1 MKKFKSILALL
12 LCAAMIVPVLAAC
25 GEKKNDTPNTPNDN
39 TTIYDMG
46 IVPEGTDF
54 GGEEFSILCRES
66 NSWRDWEFE
75 IHADENETEVVNQA
89 VYERN
94 LAVSEGL
101 GVEFKVIAIPGHW
114 TDAEDFTNTFRT
126 SILAGDGAFDIIAG
140 QHGFMTNLA
149 NVDLYMNMYDVPY
162 VKDDLSSEYF
172 YQDIVNELTVN
183 GTLHYL
189 IGDYT
194 ITYMDDTL
202 VMFFNKQ
209 IAENENLEDIYQLAR
224 DGEWTID
231 ACIEMAKGVYH
242 DLDGNGWAGDQDRFG
257 FIVDHSNT
265 PDTLFS
271 WFDIQPTT
279 KDESGNIVVD
289 MDTGK
294 VVSVLEKLIDFYA
307 TDDVF
312 TYMSGAD
319 QTPEDRPFNTIF
331 TEDRALFYP
340 DILVTAKT
348 YRGMETDFGIL
359 PLPKWDTNQEKYY
372 TQAQAG
378 NSVIVV
384 PIDVTNLEKV
394 GAVLDALFSTSKEI
408 VIPAYYDMALKGKFA
423 RDNES
428 GEMLDIIREGLCI
441 NFGYF
446 YDIGGNV
453 MFRTL
458 LSNGNSNFASYY
470 AANKKGFERNL
481 RNILK
486 TFEPDEEE

>member
-1 MKKFKSILALL
+1 MKKFRSIIALL
-12 LCAAMIVPVLAAC
+12 LCVAMIIPVLAAC
-25 GEKKNDTPNTPNDN
+25 GKNENETPDEPDN
-39 TTIYDMG
+39 PSGIAMG
-46 IVPEGTDF
+46 IVPEDVDF
-54 GGEEFSILCRES
+54 GGEEFTILCRES

-75 IHADENETEVVNQA
+75 IHADEEETDIVNQA
-89 VYERN
+89 VYDRN

-101 GVEFKVIAIPGHW
+101 GVEIKVIAIPGHW
-114 TDAEDFTNTFRT
+114 TDAETFTNTFRT

-149 NVDLYMNMYDVPY
+149 NVDLYMNMYDLPY
-162 VKDDLSSEYF
+162 VQDDLNSPYF

-183 GTLHYL
+183 NTLHYL

-202 VMFFNKQ
+202 VMYFNKQ
-209 IAENENLEDIYQLAR
+209 IAENENLGDIYQVVR
-224 DGEWTID
+224 DGDWTID
-231 ACIEMAKGVYH
+231 KCIEMAKGVYN
-242 DLDGNGWAGDQDRFG
+242 DLDGNGWKGEQDRFG
-257 FIVDHSNT
+257 FIVDYSNT

-271 WFDIQPTT
+271 WFDMQITK
-279 KDESGNIVVD
+279 KDESGNIIVD

-294 VVSVLEKLIDFYA
+294 VVSVLEKLIAFYD

-312 TYMSGAD
+312 TYQSGAE

-384 PIDVTNLEKV
+384 PIDITNIDKV
-394 GAVLDALFSTSKEI
+394 GAVLDALFSTSKEL
-408 VIPAYYDMALKGKFA
+408 VIPAYYDKALKSKFA

-446 YDIGGNV
+446 YDVGANV
-453 MFRTL
+453 MFRIL
-458 LSNGNSNFASYY
+458 LAQRNSNFASYF
-470 AANKKGFERNL
+470 AANKKGYERNL

-486 TFEPDEEE
+486 VFEPEEE